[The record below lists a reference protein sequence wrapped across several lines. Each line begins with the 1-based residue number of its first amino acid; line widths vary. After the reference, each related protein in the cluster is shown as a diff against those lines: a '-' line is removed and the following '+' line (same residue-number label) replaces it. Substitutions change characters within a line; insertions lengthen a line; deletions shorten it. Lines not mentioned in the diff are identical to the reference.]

1 MKTYK
6 KQLKGVDKKK
16 VFAYEKG
23 RKIRIINTAYKK
35 KNASQN

>member
-6 KQLKGVDKKK
+6 KRLKGVNKKK

-23 RKIRIINTAYKK
+23 RKIRIINTDYKSK
-35 KNASQN
+35 KSN